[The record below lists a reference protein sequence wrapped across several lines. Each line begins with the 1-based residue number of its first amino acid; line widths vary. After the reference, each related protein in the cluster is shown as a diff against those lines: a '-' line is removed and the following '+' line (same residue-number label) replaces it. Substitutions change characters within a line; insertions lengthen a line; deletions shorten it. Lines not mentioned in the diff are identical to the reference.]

1 MTAVWDY
8 SRASG
13 TPLLVLLKL
22 ADWAD
27 DDGECWP
34 SISTI
39 AKKCRLK
46 DERHV
51 KRIIHDTLE
60 RELGEVIVI
69 PGGGKSS
76 TKGGV
81 RSNRYRIV
89 VHMPDDPPIVVEGPP
104 SSANNDGGSQT
115 IQIVAGRP
123 PRIVVEGPPEP
134 SVESSGEP
142 PLNPQLKAGD
152 QNPLRRGM
160 RGTGT
165 SPRELR
171 RAQYDSQSAAA
182 NRDEL
187 DRLVTAIGDT
197 YCHLSEDIVVS
208 KIDQAFVDDPIRH
221 QAALEHYRRQ
231 QVT

>member
-1 MTAVWDY
+1 MSIKVMSAVWDY

-22 ADWAD
+22 ADWAN

-39 AKKCRLK
+39 AQKCRLK

-76 TKGGV
+76 SKGGL

-89 VHMPDDPPIVVEGPP
+89 VHMPEDDAAMVVEGPP
-104 SSANNDGGSQT
+104 Q
-115 IQIVAGRP
+115 
-123 PRIVVEGPPEP
+123 IVVEGPPEP
-134 SVESSGEP
+134 SVEPSVEP
-142 PLNPQLKAGD
+142 PLNPQPKAGD
-152 QNPLRRGM
+152 QKPHRRGM

-171 RAQYDSQSAAA
+171 AGEQQAVADLENEAEA
-182 NRDEL
+182 
-187 DRLVTAIGDT
+187 DRLVLAIPEK
-197 YCHLSEDIVVS
+197 YAHCPEEYIVA
-208 KIDQAFVDDPIRH
+208 KIDRAFYNDPV
-221 QAALEHYRRQ
+221 RRQ
-231 QVT
+231 ASLDHLQRLTAVS